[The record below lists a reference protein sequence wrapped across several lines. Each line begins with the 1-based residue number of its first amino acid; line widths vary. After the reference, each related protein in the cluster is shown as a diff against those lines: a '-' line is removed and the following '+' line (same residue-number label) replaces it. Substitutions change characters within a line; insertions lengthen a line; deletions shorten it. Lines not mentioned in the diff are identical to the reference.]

1 MFCARGYSCLAQK
14 ESDNQEI
21 EFIQCSALLHIG
33 KLISPLATEMKTI
46 LTFMCLLVVVNVA
59 SADTNRTAFTCFST
73 NSVLTTNQ
81 LDYAAGLTNGTPAQA
96 VLKTLGVPWVWG
108 ETDRDPKITQFNFAL
123 DWTFNGGLGPLDFVK
138 TDSKQV
144 TWLYLKPGHKEPSVV
159 GSCVI
164 LFFTN
169 NKLDNV
175 VTGALGDMDC
185 G

>member
-1 MFCARGYSCLAQK
+1 
-14 ESDNQEI
+14 
-21 EFIQCSALLHIG
+21 
-33 KLISPLATEMKTI
+33 MKTI
-46 LTFMCLLVVVNVA
+46 FTVICLVLGVSVA
-59 SADTNRTAFTCFST
+59 SADTNRTAFACFST

-81 LDYAAGLTNGTPAQA
+81 LSYTTSLTNGTPAQA
-96 VLKTLGVPWVWG
+96 VLKELGVPWVWG
-108 ETDRDPKITQFNFAL
+108 ETGRNPKTTQFNFAL

-144 TWLYLKPGHKEPSVV
+144 TWLYLKPGHKEPSVE

-169 NKLDNV
+169 NKLDKV